1 MIRCSFRHFSSLAVP
16 SFGRVRRL
24 ARLSAT
30 VMLDYVLGPVGPV
43 NSSHLCHPQ
52 RFSDPEVLMTQL
64 APPARLLLSAWRA
77 PPPPLKPLP

>member
-1 MIRCSFRHFSSLAVP
+1 MIICPFRHFSSLAVP

-30 VMLDYVLGPVGPV
+30 DMLDHALGPV

-52 RFSDPEVLMTQL
+52 RFSDPEVLMTQPG
-64 APPARLLLSAWRA
+64 APQLLSLRGELL
-77 PPPPLKPLP
+77 PPPPF